1 MDPITQYRLGQIRQQ
16 EILESCQRDQ
26 QGIAVKG
33 HAVSLLERVIVL
45 MSAPNSRDGHRQQVA
60 RLEYRDNLV
69 TDR

>member
-1 MDPITQYRLGQIRQQ
+1 MDPITLYRLGQIRQQ

-26 QGIAVKG
+26 QGVEVKG
-33 HAVSLLERVIVL
+33 RAVSLLERVIVL
-45 MSAPNSRDGHRQQVA
+45 MSAPNSRNGRRPQVA

>member
-1 MDPITQYRLGQIRQQ
+1 MDPITLYRLEKIRQQ

-26 QGIAVKG
+26 QGVEVRG
-33 HAVSLLERVIVL
+33 RAVSLLERVIVL
-45 MSAPNSRDGHRQQVA
+45 MSAPNSRNGRRQQVT